1 MLKKILYNT
10 EPLEI
15 NIKDQLD
22 GIKKNK
28 NLFIFKVFIRQ
39 IFNYIYFKVNRF
51 SLMPLFRL
59 SLSKVEKIIFYSKNF
74 TKNFSSESVKK
85 LGDNSFVKI
94 NSFFN
99 EQELDKIIKYLS
111 INRKLKPIYTSHQD
125 FELNEPPIDTSTGYI
140 DTKILLEC
148 PHIFKGA
155 NHNEVLDI
163 LNAYF
168 NCKFKLD
175 WFWSWWSFPSKS
187 KIGPQNFHR
196 DYESLNFIKVF
207 VYLTNVDKKGGPHF
221 IVKGSHKVNNF
232 FLRKRFL
239 DEDVI
244 KKFNENSIVEIC
256 GDKGTTFMANTYALH
271 KGMNP
276 QDKKRLVLV
285 YLYSVVP
292 SKRSPKLPP
301 VKLSQLD
308 DETKSIVIKNK
319 YLNTQFIDFEN

>member
-1 MLKKILYNT
+1 MLKKILYNA

-15 NIKDQLD
+15 NIKDQLG

-85 LGDNSFVKI
+85 LADNSFVKI
-94 NSFFN
+94 NNFFN

-155 NHNEVLDI
+155 N
-163 LNAYF
+163 
-168 NCKFKLD
+168 
-175 WFWSWWSFPSKS
+175 
-187 KIGPQNFHR
+187 
-196 DYESLNFIKVF
+196 
-207 VYLTNVDKKGGPHF
+207 
-221 IVKGSHKVNNF
+221 
-232 FLRKRFL
+232 
-239 DEDVI
+239 
-244 KKFNENSIVEIC
+244 
-256 GDKGTTFMANTYALH
+256 
-271 KGMNP
+271 
-276 QDKKRLVLV
+276 
-285 YLYSVVP
+285 
-292 SKRSPKLPP
+292 
-301 VKLSQLD
+301 
-308 DETKSIVIKNK
+308 
-319 YLNTQFIDFEN
+319 